1 MSIISTQDGN
11 NFGNIIGP
19 ICSTNIGAGDD
30 NGAGDATHCACC
42 AAISTHTLGLNCWI
56 LHLASLKQMLLTLER
71 KHSLNYFFRAMK
83 RNIQL
88 I

>member
-30 NGAGDATHCACC
+30 NGAGDATHFLLCC
-42 AAISTHTLGLNCWI
+42 HLYMHIIIELLNIVSHITQTDVANLGKEALI
-56 LHLASLKQMLLTLER
+56 ELLL
-71 KHSLNYFFRAMK
+71 
-83 RNIQL
+83 
-88 I
+88 